1 MKTKVRQSE
10 ATMCSKWDFVAHL
23 SRIFFISIHSSSHDL
38 GPKPTLADLLPTHG
52 Q

>member
-1 MKTKVRQSE
+1 
-10 ATMCSKWDFVAHL
+10 MCSKWGFVAHL
-23 SRIFFISIHSSSHDL
+23 TRIFFISIHSSSHDF